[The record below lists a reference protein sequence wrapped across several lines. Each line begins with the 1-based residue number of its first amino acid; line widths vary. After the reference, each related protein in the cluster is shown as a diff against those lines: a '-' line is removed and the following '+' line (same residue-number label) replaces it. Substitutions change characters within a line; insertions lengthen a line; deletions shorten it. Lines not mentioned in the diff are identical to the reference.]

1 MSLLSKLFGGKP
13 APTEEEM
20 MGEMRDLLRE
30 AEQTA
35 VQDPKAAMKLVRR
48 KSKHLQDVI
57 KIGRPM
63 HNEFRNALLPI
74 ISQAGSGPAVTEL
87 PTATRVPWE
96 QALTVGALGEAAR
109 AAEGDIIYLE
119 PSNPRLDATALNQL
133 QALYQFAGNSNL
145 AVVVVGE
152 ETMLVRKSVAVS
164 AAETVNPESE
174 DVGIDVMDFA
184 KSQRLESNIIIQ

>member
-1 MSLLSKLFGGKP
+1 M
-13 APTEEEM
+13 
-20 MGEMRDLLRE
+20 
-30 AEQTA
+30 
-35 VQDPKAAMKLVRR
+35 
-48 KSKHLQDVI
+48 
-57 KIGRPM
+57 
-63 HNEFRNALLPI
+63 
-74 ISQAGSGPAVTEL
+74 
-87 PTATRVPWE
+87 
-96 QALTVGALGEAAR
+96 
-109 AAEGDIIYLE
+109 
-119 PSNPRLDATALNQL
+119 NQL